1 MRLEVPAGGQCLCIG
16 VCMKPLPSST
26 EAELGRHDYF
36 RSHPPKQEGPQRLV
50 LVGLQMLSMFDH
62 RGGID
67 LAAWELEAAIYCS
80 IPRDHPDESPKLSR
94 RVVVLTRHHRM
105 ALGAGETDHLRQ
117 RLGSTMLGCEK
128 YSPDREPDIT
138 ADLLVMLVVHLGQ
151 QQYQIRLRS

>member
-36 RSHPPKQEGPQRLV
+36 RCHPPKQEGPQRLV

-62 RGGID
+62 RCGID

-105 ALGAGETDHLRQ
+105 SLGAGETDHLRQ
-117 RLGSTMLGCEK
+117 RLGSTMLGFEK
-128 YSPDREPDIT
+128 YSPNREPNIA
-138 ADLLVMLVVHLGQ
+138 ADLLVMLVIHLGQ
-151 QQYQIRLRS
+151 QQNQIRLHS